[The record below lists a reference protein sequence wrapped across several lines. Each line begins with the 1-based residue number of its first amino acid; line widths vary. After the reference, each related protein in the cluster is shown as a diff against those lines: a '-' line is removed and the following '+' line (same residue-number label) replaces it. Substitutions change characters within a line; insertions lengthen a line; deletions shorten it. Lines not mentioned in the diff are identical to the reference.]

1 MLWLCGDEPI
11 EESPTVQIEYEE
23 DGQCTLVLAKVG
35 PEDTN
40 VYTCRATNDHGEAFC
55 SAKLTVQK

>member
-23 DGQCTLVLAKVG
+23 DDQCTLVLAKVG
-35 PEDTN
+35 PEDGN